1 MRMRNKIRSTAA
13 VGAATAL
20 AFTLMPAGAASAHGY
35 IDTPASRQAQCAAG
49 TVSCGPI
56 QWEPQSVEG
65 PKGLM
70 SCSGGNEAFSELDD
84 DNYGWDVT
92 PVGTTATFDWTIT
105 AAHSTATWE
114 YFIDGQLIESFD
126 DGGAQPPWNFSHDV
140 DLSGYSGEQTVLA
153 RWNVADTPMAFYVCV
168 DVNVGAL

>member
-1 MRMRNKIRSTAA
+1 MTVRSKIRSGAA
-13 VGAATAL
+13 VAAATAL

-35 IDTPASRQAQCAAG
+35 VSDPPSRQAQCAAG
-49 TVSCGPI
+49 VVQCGPI

-70 SCSGGNEAFSELDD
+70 ECAGGNAAFSELND

-92 PVGTTATFDWTIT
+92 PIGTTANFEWTIT
-105 AAHSTATWE
+105 AAHASAEWE
-114 YFIDGQLIESFD
+114 YFIDGQLVASFD
-126 DGGAQPPWNFSHDV
+126 DGGARPPWNFTHQV
-140 DLSGYSGEQTVLA
+140 DLSNYPGEQTVLA
-153 RWNVADTPMAFYVCV
+153 RWNVADTANAFYACI

>member
-1 MRMRNKIRSTAA
+1 MSISSKIRSTAA

-20 AFTLMPAGAASAHGY
+20 AFTLMPAGTASAHGY
-35 IDTPASRQAQCAAG
+35 INNPPSRQAQCAAG

-70 SCSGGNEAFSELDD
+70 SCSGGNAAFSELDD

-92 PVGTTATFDWTIT
+92 PVGNSVTFDWTIT
-105 AAHSTATWE
+105 ARHSTSTWE
-114 YFIDGQLIESFD
+114 YFIDGQQIESID
-126 DGGAQPPWNFSHDV
+126 DGGAQPPANFSHTI

-168 DVNVGAL
+168 DLNVGAA